1 MGSTAVVGPLGIG
14 GVRYIT
20 ERLLEALKREGI
32 AVDRVVIDGNLLGQ
46 AFSYIKKCGFFSIGY

>member
-20 ERLLEALKREGI
+20 KKLLEALKREDSG
-32 AVDRVVIDGNLLGQ
+32 
-46 AFSYIKKCGFFSIGY
+46 

>member
-20 ERLLEALKREGI
+20 EKLLEALKREDSGLI
-32 AVDRVVIDGNLLGQ
+32 EW
-46 AFSYIKKCGFFSIGY
+46 